1 MESRSSDGGGAKG
14 RRVGGN
20 EKVVIRMAGLKGA
33 ATGVAGMGRDGAAP
47 KGRWRG
53 GKARGGPSE
62 EGGRPLIVRDQARRE
77 KVEERGYFSVGFW
90 RFQVG

>member
-1 MESRSSDGGGAKG
+1 MESIVRRRGSQRPQSWRQRKGRYTYGGVERSSHGGSWDGKRRRSSKG
-14 RRVGGN
+14 KM
-20 EKVVIRMAGLKGA
+20 E
-33 ATGVAGMGRDGAAP
+33 
-47 KGRWRG
+47 G